1 MKYETYSTKPD
12 HSNHEL
18 VITYKGLERRI
29 DFKLE
34 CKETIE
40 SLVNEMK
47 AELRE
52 EKIKKLLNGR

>member
-1 MKYETYSTKPD
+1 MNYQAKPD

-29 DFKLE
+29 DFILVR
-34 CKETIE
+34 KETIE

-47 AELRE
+47 QKLRD
-52 EKIKKLLNGR
+52 EKIEKLLK